1 MEAGGA
7 VLGIFL
13 CRMAGTGPFPL
24 KISSPL
30 SSGSSCRFSQGDP
43 LFFLNRG
50 SALSAFY
57 LQHRYSQDLDLCI
70 LEVMHSIECLYMW
83 PTPRQS

>member
-43 LFFLNRG
+43 LFFLTEGAR
-50 SALSAFY
+50 
-57 LQHRYSQDLDLCI
+57 
-70 LEVMHSIECLYMW
+70 
-83 PTPRQS
+83 